1 MRCLLSGELCR
12 PPAGANAVLPD
23 KVVAAAAAVA
33 AEAVVVSA
41 VAAAESA
48 AAAAHRAIF
57 LRFRLFTPRR
67 LFEEGGGSG
76 SASVCRAPPGA
87 SLVIPYCR

>member
-48 AAAAHRAIF
+48 AAAARGAIF
-57 LRFRLFTPRR
+57 LRFHLFTPRR
-67 LFEEGGGSG
+67 LF
-76 SASVCRAPPGA
+76 RIKFGA
-87 SLVIPYCR
+87 DSTEYKAKLKEVTSSLL